1 MSDGESTTPAPRKR
15 PTYGRPGPTTPQTG
29 DPSASPSGAQGAPG
43 AQGEF
48 GAPGGPG
55 AQGAPGGPGDTGGP
69 FAQDAYASTDPAGPY
84 AFAPASGPLPP
95 QPPVAAPRR
104 RRGLWPLLIG
114 LALLLIIAPVA
125 TVGGLV
131 WAFGSLVDDASSGPT
146 VIEGGTGEREMN
158 ANEMLI
164 LYVPSEDAAEAQC
177 TAEGSSSGAVT
188 EVPTSG
194 SVTFGDGTQ
203 YDQVLGVAALEDT
216 TVTISCSGTDAPA
229 FLGPYSLL
237 GVAAPMLIGPVI
249 GIVSGL
255 VGLVLT
261 VVGILLL
268 VRSRRA

>member
-1 MSDGESTTPAPRKR
+1 MSDGESTTPAPRNR

-29 DPSASPSGAQGAPG
+29 DPSASPYGAP
-43 AQGEF
+43 QG
-48 GAPGGPG
+48 GPGIQGGPG
-55 AQGAPGGPGDTGGP
+55 AQGAPGAPGDTGGP
-69 FAQDAYASTDPAGPY
+69 FAQDASTDPAGPY

-95 QPPVAAPRR
+95 QPPGAAAPRR

-237 GVAAPMLIGPVI
+237 GVAAPMLIGPII
-249 GIVSGL
+249 GIVAGL

>member
-15 PTYGRPGPTTPQTG
+15 PTYGLPGPTTPQPG
-29 DPSASPSGAQGAPG
+29 GPSASPYGSPAPHGAPAPYGSPEAPG
-43 AQGEF
+43 ASF
-48 GAPGGPG
+48 GQHTHAHDANASADPSG
-55 AQGAPGGPGDTGGP
+55 
-69 FAQDAYASTDPAGPY
+69 AYAPAT
-84 AFAPASGPLPP
+84 GPLPP
-95 QPPVAAPRR
+95 QPGGPAAPRR

-114 LALLLIIAPVA
+114 LALLLIIAPAA

-146 VIEGGTGEREMN
+146 VIEGGTGQHEMS

-164 LYVPSEDAAEAQC
+164 LYVPAEDAAEAEC
-177 TAEGSSSGAVT
+177 TAEGSSSGSIT

-203 YDQVLGVAALEDT
+203 YEQVMGVAASADT
-216 TVTISCSGTDAPA
+216 TVSISCTGTDAPA

-237 GVAAPMLIGPVI
+237 SVAAPMLIGPVI
-249 GIVSGL
+249 GIVAGL
-255 VGLVLT
+255 VGLVLI

-268 VRSRRA
+268 VRSRRS